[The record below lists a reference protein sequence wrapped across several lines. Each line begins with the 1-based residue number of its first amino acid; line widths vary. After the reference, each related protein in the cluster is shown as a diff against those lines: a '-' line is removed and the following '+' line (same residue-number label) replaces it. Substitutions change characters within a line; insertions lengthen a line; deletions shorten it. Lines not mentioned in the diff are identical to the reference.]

1 MYQFFTLENFSD
13 TSLLSSSKLCKV
25 GVGQGVLL
33 KANGD
38 YQSLITIGLRTCVA
52 FALINPADHLAVLVH
67 FFHLTQIKNDLRSIV
82 SSFMEKST
90 STEEGILCV
99 VAGGRAF
106 NDSSEEMC
114 KELINYVT
122 NELLD
127 TISHVKVQIKAPV
140 VAAENE
146 TLSLIINLATAE
158 TQIAL
163 TIEDHPSECIDFQ
176 VDSVNFIDLTIAP
189 AAKI

>member
-13 TSLLSSSKLCKV
+13 SPLLSSTKLCKV

-33 KANGD
+33 QENSD
-38 YQSLITIGLRTCVA
+38 YQYLITIGLRTCVA
-52 FALINPADHLAVLVH
+52 FALINSADHLAVLVH
-67 FFHLTQIKNDLRSIV
+67 FFHPSQIKNDLRSIV
-82 SSFMEKST
+82 SLFMEKTT
-90 STEEGILCV
+90 STEEGMLCLV
-99 VAGGRAF
+99 VGGRAF

-122 NELLD
+122 NELPDIINYL
-127 TISHVKVQIKAPV
+127 KVQINAPI
-140 VAAENE
+140 VAAEKE

-163 TIEDHPSECIDFQ
+163 TIEESSECIDFQ

-189 AAKI
+189 AAKM